1 MFFYVSCSHGFS
13 DQTIAS
19 DCRVPSS
26 SSVNKLRP
34 HRRSRSL
41 VGIFLLLT
49 TRLGYKYIFLQW
61 IIERSQWCGWNKRC
75 STHYRPSQKWSEV
88 RRPCSSA
95 CLLNSPELIDSID
108 HRWRHILIKK
118 VLSPSP
124 SRRIGTVAKPTSSL
138 SSTSKPK
145 EVCNLVLF
153 HTTLFLPNHS
163 ACSECDKMTLCGP
176 DNDLQKCTDKN

>member
-1 MFFYVSCSHGFS
+1 MFRQSSPPPFVLLYLPCSHGFS

-41 VGIFLLLT
+41 VGIFFLLT
-49 TRLGYKYIFLQW
+49 TRLGYKYFY
-61 IIERSQWCGWNKRC
+61 C
-75 STHYRPSQKWSEV
+75 SGS
-88 RRPCSSA
+88 SSA
-95 CLLNSPELIDSID
+95 VSGAAGTRGVQPTIDHRKSGLKSGVHVQVRPWNSPEFIDSLD
-108 HRWRHILIKK
+108 HRWRHSLIKK
-118 VLSPSP
+118 ALSPSP

-138 SSTSKPK
+138 SSVTSKPK

-153 HTTLFLPNHS
+153 PHDAILS
-163 ACSECDKMTLCGP
+163 
-176 DNDLQKCTDKN
+176 